1 MELFKICIE
10 DLYWIDGS
18 KDNPDDLCLHGKM
31 YTVIGE
37 QKLVHDGSVT
47 VSASALY
54 FLKTLT
60 EDHIINKDNQMM
72 PCCGH
77 MIIPNEDGKTVT
89 IAGCTQ
95 GVDWT
100 VLHEGENVKIILED
114 GAKIIVPLEMYKNE
128 VFKFADEIEAF
139 YNASTPKKLS
149 ENEEDWERKAYL
161 LFWDEWHRRRK

>member
-77 MIIPNEDGKTVT
+77 MIIPNEDGKTAIKKEFQMTAESSLALVSANVDDLNLGLVKRGTDIALSTDVSDAKVT
-89 IAGCTQ
+89 
-95 GVDWT
+95 
-100 VLHEGENVKIILED
+100 
-114 GAKIIVPLEMYKNE
+114 
-128 VFKFADEIEAF
+128 
-139 YNASTPKKLS
+139 
-149 ENEEDWERKAYL
+149 
-161 LFWDEWHRRRK
+161 

>member
-128 VFKFADEIEAF
+128 VFKFADEISAF
-139 YNASTPKKLS
+139 ITITITKQGHRVFSMS
-149 ENEEDWERKAYL
+149 
-161 LFWDEWHRRRK
+161 LF